1 MALLGVKSN
10 ADVKL
15 EDKFEDADNANLW
28 LEILQE
34 VQESSSNK
42 LPSCKTLL
50 VLGDNESGKTS
61 LIAKLEGNED
71 PRKGSGLEY
80 HYIYVRDEYRDDHTR
95 LGVYVLDGDQWHR
108 NLLKF
113 VLNEETFSNNT
124 VLLTASMSE
133 PWDIMESLRNWANI
147 LEEHVQ
153 RLRLP
158 ESVIEEHRRRV
169 LKRFEDYVEP
179 GSEPDGVSTPVRPV
193 SIADSLTSDR
203 EIQCNLG
210 LEIIV
215 VITKT
220 DAISSLEKNLDFKE
234 EHFDFI
240 QMSIRNFCLQ
250 YGAALFYVSV
260 KEDKNCD
267 LLLKYLV
274 HRIYA
279 FPFRTPALVV
289 EKDAVFIPAGW
300 DNLKKISIL
309 VDNLTTMKP
318 DDSYNEVIVK
328 PVNRKPLQREAE
340 IAAEDDEAFLCKLQS
355 LLNQQVPVNVG
366 RPVGSQ
372 ETPIRTAP
380 SVQKSADR
388 RLSGSPGVNASPKK
402 GQSNVQP
409 FFPQIEGKHGTV
421 GGEGVL
427 QNFFNSLL
435 NRRTGSPIGGPSV
448 RGLDKTAARLDAAVE
463 LDRMAGTKKPAG
475 FSSSPDPQFGEESED
490 KNVQS

>member
-1 MALLGVKSN
+1 MALLGVKTN

-15 EDKFEDADNANLW
+15 DEKLEDVDNANLW

-80 HYIYVRDEYRDDHTR
+80 HYIFVRDEYRDDHTR

-108 NLLKF
+108 NLLKY
-113 VLNEETFSNNT
+113 VLNEETFLNTT

-133 PWDIMESLRNWANI
+133 PWDIMESLKNWAQI
-147 LEEHVQ
+147 LEEHIQ
-153 RLRLP
+153 RLRLS
-158 ESVIEEHRRRV
+158 ESVLGEHQKRV

-179 GSEPDGVSTPVRPV
+179 GAEPDGVTTPVRPV
-193 SIADSLTSDR
+193 SISDSLSSDR
-203 EIQCNLG
+203 EIQMNLG

-220 DAISSLEKNLDFKE
+220 DFMSTLEKQHDFKE

-274 HRIYA
+274 HRIYS

-300 DNLKKISIL
+300 DNSKKISIL

-318 DDSYNEVIVK
+318 NDPYNDVIVK

-340 IAAEDDEAFLCKLQS
+340 LIAEDDEAFLCRLQS
-355 LLNQQVPVNVG
+355 LLNQQVPASVG
-366 RPVGSQ
+366 RPVGTQ

-380 SVQKSADR
+380 GVQKTADR

-402 GQSNVQP
+402 
-409 FFPQIEGKHGTV
+409 IESKHGTV

-448 RGLDKTAARLDAAVE
+448 RGLDKTTARLDAAVE
-463 LDRMAGTKKPAG
+463 LDRMAGNKKPVG
-475 FSSSPDPQFGEESED
+475 FSPSPDPPFGDESED
-490 KNVQS
+490 NTPKNVQS

>member
-1 MALLGVKSN
+1 MALLGVKTN

-15 EDKFEDADNANLW
+15 DEKFEDIDNANLW

-80 HYIYVRDEYRDDHTR
+80 HYIFVRDEYRDDHTR

-108 NLLKF
+108 NLLKY
-113 VLNEETFSNNT
+113 VLNEETFSNTT

-133 PWDIMESLRNWANI
+133 PWDIMESLKNWAQI

-158 ESVIEEHRRRV
+158 ESVLEEHQKRV
-169 LKRFEDYVEP
+169 LKKFEDYVEP
-179 GSEPDGVSTPVRPV
+179 GAEPDGVTTPVRPV
-193 SIADSLTSDR
+193 SISDSLSSDR
-203 EIQCNLG
+203 EIQMNLG

-220 DAISSLEKNLDFKE
+220 DFMSTLEKQHDFKE

-250 YGAALFYVSV
+250 YGAALFYLSV

-274 HRIYA
+274 HRIYS

-289 EKDAVFIPAGW
+289 EKDAVF
-300 DNLKKISIL
+300 
-309 VDNLTTMKP
+309 M
-318 DDSYNEVIVK
+318 
-328 PVNRKPLQREAE
+328 
-340 IAAEDDEAFLCKLQS
+340 
-355 LLNQQVPVNVG
+355 
-366 RPVGSQ
+366 
-372 ETPIRTAP
+372 
-380 SVQKSADR
+380 
-388 RLSGSPGVNASPKK
+388 
-402 GQSNVQP
+402 
-409 FFPQIEGKHGTV
+409 
-421 GGEGVL
+421 
-427 QNFFNSLL
+427 
-435 NRRTGSPIGGPSV
+435 
-448 RGLDKTAARLDAAVE
+448 
-463 LDRMAGTKKPAG
+463 
-475 FSSSPDPQFGEESED
+475 
-490 KNVQS
+490 

>member
-1 MALLGVKSN
+1 MALLGVKTN

-15 EDKFEDADNANLW
+15 DEKFEDVDNANLW

-80 HYIYVRDEYRDDHTR
+80 HYIFVRDEYRDDHTR

-108 NLLKF
+108 NLLKY
-113 VLNEETFSNNT
+113 VLNEETFSNTT

-133 PWDIMESLRNWANI
+133 PWDIMESLKNWAQI

-158 ESVIEEHRRRV
+158 ESVLEEHQKRV
-169 LKRFEDYVEP
+169 LKKFEDYVEP
-179 GSEPDGVSTPVRPV
+179 GAEPDGVTTPVRPV
-193 SIADSLTSDR
+193 SIGDSLSSDR
-203 EIQCNLG
+203 EIQMNLG

-220 DAISSLEKNLDFKE
+220 DFMSTLEKQHDFKE

-250 YGAALFYVSV
+250 YGAALFYLSV

-274 HRIYA
+274 HRIYS

-300 DNLKKISIL
+300 DNSKKISIL

-318 DDSYNEVIVK
+318 NDSYNDVIVK

-340 IAAEDDEAFLCKLQS
+340 IIAEDDEAFLCRLQS
-355 LLNQQVPVNVG
+355 LLNQQVPASVG
-366 RPVGSQ
+366 RPVGTQ

-380 SVQKSADR
+380 GVQKTADR

-402 GQSNVQP
+402 
-409 FFPQIEGKHGTV
+409 IESKHGTV

-448 RGLDKTAARLDAAVE
+448 RGLDKTTARLDAAVE
-463 LDRMAGTKKPAG
+463 LDRMAGNKKPVG
-475 FSSSPDPQFGEESED
+475 FSPSPDPPFGEESED
-490 KNVQS
+490 NAPKNVQS

>member
-1 MALLGVKSN
+1 MAFLGVKGN
-10 ADVKL
+10 ADVKSEENE
-15 EDKFEDADNANLW
+15 EDSENANLW

-34 VQESSSNK
+34 VQESSSHK

-50 VLGDNESGKTS
+50 VLGDNETGKTS

-80 HYIYVRDEYRDDHTR
+80 HFIFVRDEYRDDHTQ
-95 LGVYVLDGDQWHR
+95 LGVYVLDGDHWHR
-108 NLLKF
+108 NLLRY
-113 VLNEETFSNNT
+113 VLNEETFSNTT

-133 PWDIMESLRNWANI
+133 PWDIMESLKNWTQI
-147 LEEHVQ
+147 LEEHIQ

-158 ESVIEEHRRRV
+158 PEFLEEHRKRV
-169 LKRFEDYVEP
+169 LKRFEDYTEP
-179 GSEPDGVSTPVRPV
+179 GAEVDGVATPVRPV
-193 SIADSLTSDR
+193 SIADSLASDR
-203 EIQCNLG
+203 SIAENLG

-220 DAISSLEKNLDFKE
+220 DSISTLEKTLDLKD

-240 QMSIRNFCLQ
+240 QMNIRNFCLQ

-274 HRIYA
+274 HQIYN
-279 FPFRTPALVV
+279 FPFKTPALVV
-289 EKDAVFIPAGW
+289 EKDSVFIPAGW
-300 DNLKKISIL
+300 DNLKKIGIL
-309 VDNLTTMKP
+309 EDNLSTIKST
-318 DDSYNEVIVK
+318 DSFNDVIVK
-328 PVNRKPLQREAE
+328 PVNRKPLQRESE
-340 IAAEDDEAFLCKLQS
+340 ISAEDDEAFLCRLQS
-355 LLNQQVPVNVG
+355 LLNQQVPPSVG
-366 RPVGSQ
+366 RPVGTQ
-372 ETPIRTAP
+372 ETPIRTP
-380 SVQKSADR
+380 PGVQKTADR

-402 GQSNVQP
+402 M
-409 FFPQIEGKHGTV
+409 EGKHGTV

-448 RGLDKTAARLDAAVE
+448 RSLDKSTARLDAAVE
-463 LDRMAGTKKPAG
+463 LDRMSGAAKKPS
-475 FSSSPDPQFGEESED
+475 FSSTTEPNFGEEPEESPPTE
-490 KNVQS
+490 S

>member
-1 MALLGVKSN
+1 MALLGVKTN

-15 EDKFEDADNANLW
+15 DEKFEDVDNANLW

-80 HYIYVRDEYRDDHTR
+80 HYIFVRDEYRDDHTR

-108 NLLKF
+108 NLLKY
-113 VLNEETFSNNT
+113 VLNEETFSNTT

-133 PWDIMESLRNWANI
+133 PWDIMESLKNWAQI

-158 ESVIEEHRRRV
+158 ESVLEEHQKRV

-179 GSEPDGVSTPVRPV
+179 GAEPDGVTTPVRPV
-193 SIADSLTSDR
+193 SISDSLSSDR
-203 EIQCNLG
+203 EIQMNLG

-220 DAISSLEKNLDFKE
+220 DFMSTLEKQHDFKE

-250 YGAALFYVSV
+250 YGAALFYLSV

-274 HRIYA
+274 HRIYS

-300 DNLKKISIL
+300 DNSKKISIL

-318 DDSYNEVIVK
+318 NDSYNDVIVK

-340 IAAEDDEAFLCKLQS
+340 IIAEDDEAFLCRLQS
-355 LLNQQVPVNVG
+355 LLNQQVPASVG
-366 RPVGSQ
+366 RPVGTQ

-380 SVQKSADR
+380 GVQKTADR

-402 GQSNVQP
+402 
-409 FFPQIEGKHGTV
+409 IESKHGTV

-448 RGLDKTAARLDAAVE
+448 RGLDKTTARLDAAVE
-463 LDRMAGTKKPAG
+463 LDRMAGNKKPVG
-475 FSSSPDPQFGEESED
+475 FSPSPDPPFGDESED
-490 KNVQS
+490 TAPKNVQS